1 MVTACKKNNLTL
13 KKKKDRERHRDWSS
27 FPAQIH
33 YSNMTFLLP
42 LPLQKWY
49 LHEFCQTGSLVG
61 TFSKKKKEGGGG
73 ELVEVPQT
81 ILVLALFLFSIIE
94 MNWILRAEKECGVG
108 GSCGVRIVS
117 FCVSSP
123 FLETWE
129 TDIKEQV
136 HCGWVR
142 VCERETER
150 VPGCLHSLSCSL
162 RGALSMSG
170 STYWSNSEPEWLSW
184 LQGQSRKAAHKK
196 RTGHRFYCF
205 CALMSFFSAA
215 GANPDHAVDLAY
227 STSYVTCPFCPT
239 SSYLPPSVLEPV
251 DGSVRLKK
259 KNRKKRCCS
268 KDWAARGG

>member
-1 MVTACKKNNLTL
+1 M
-13 KKKKDRERHRDWSS
+13 ER
-27 FPAQIH
+27 
-33 YSNMTFLLP
+33 
-42 LPLQKWY
+42 
-49 LHEFCQTGSLVG
+49 
-61 TFSKKKKEGGGG
+61 
-73 ELVEVPQT
+73 
-81 ILVLALFLFSIIE
+81 
-94 MNWILRAEKECGVG
+94 
-108 GSCGVRIVS
+108 
-117 FCVSSP
+117 
-123 FLETWE
+123 TWE

-259 KNRKKRCCS
+259 KTERRGDVRRTEPPVEGSDFICKHCNSFCLMFTHLSYLCSVLKEKRS
-268 KDWAARGG
+268 ASENNP